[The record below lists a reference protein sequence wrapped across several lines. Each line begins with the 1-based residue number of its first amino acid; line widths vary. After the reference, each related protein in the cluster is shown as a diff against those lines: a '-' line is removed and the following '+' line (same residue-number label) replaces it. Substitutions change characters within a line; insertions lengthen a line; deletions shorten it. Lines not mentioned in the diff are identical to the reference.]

1 MGKIELNWQQ
11 KELVN
16 ELTSYL
22 NSNVKEFFGVYG
34 AGGTGKTTAI
44 LESIKEPPSKIIFLG
59 ATNKVCNILKSGFRK
74 KGIDNYEIRTID
86 SFLNFKME
94 KDHNNQ
100 TVTKRKLPKVSDIPP
115 IIIIDECSMINDE
128 SVPFILKL
136 KKYSKVILIGDEM
149 QIPPVTVDG
158 QIQTKRN
165 AQGFKVSSI
174 FNHIENSYTLTIQN
188 RQKEESELFSLING
202 FRNNMDKRIDFVR
215 MAELKQNGKDILY
228 YDDYNNKDFK
238 KHLYGNDFIS
248 VGFKNLTCL
257 TFNWLIGSTKS
268 NNKGYKVSELNI
280 GDKVL
285 FDSYYKKDKE
295 TRFYTSEIVDI
306 IDKEENVKRTF
317 GIDGFIV
324 EYSVDVLRVKN
335 EVESIFDIDVSRG
348 QKETISK
355 IYYRLQ
361 KGREKRKKQIENTTN
376 NKYKWAIRKEI
387 AKLNTLYSDFRL
399 GLAKLKKPYAITSH
413 KSQGSTYGDI
423 IIPLYDFYSRYPQD
437 ANQLMYVAM
446 SRASKRVIFVNKKS
460 QFRNNSNRYHFTE
473 LERSAIASNQNWKC
487 KGVILGNEYE
497 GGRKDIGCGI
507 DFNETRDFEVDHIK
521 RLEDGGSNNPTN
533 LQTLCKKCHKQKTL
547 TEKTK
552 EQND

>member
-165 AQGFKVSSI
+165 EQQKLMEKV
-174 FNHIENSYTLTIQN
+174 
-188 RQKEESELFSLING
+188 
-202 FRNNMDKRIDFVR
+202 
-215 MAELKQNGKDILY
+215 
-228 YDDYNNKDFK
+228 
-238 KHLYGNDFIS
+238 
-248 VGFKNLTCL
+248 
-257 TFNWLIGSTKS
+257 
-268 NNKGYKVSELNI
+268 
-280 GDKVL
+280 
-285 FDSYYKKDKE
+285 
-295 TRFYTSEIVDI
+295 
-306 IDKEENVKRTF
+306 
-317 GIDGFIV
+317 
-324 EYSVDVLRVKN
+324 
-335 EVESIFDIDVSRG
+335 
-348 QKETISK
+348 
-355 IYYRLQ
+355 
-361 KGREKRKKQIENTTN
+361 KKQTEG
-376 NKYKWAIRKEI
+376 K
-387 AKLNTLYSDFRL
+387 
-399 GLAKLKKPYAITSH
+399 H
-413 KSQGSTYGDI
+413 KS
-423 IIPLYDFYSRYPQD
+423 
-437 ANQLMYVAM
+437 
-446 SRASKRVIFVNKKS
+446 
-460 QFRNNSNRYHFTE
+460 
-473 LERSAIASNQNWKC
+473 
-487 KGVILGNEYE
+487 
-497 GGRKDIGCGI
+497 KDC
-507 DFNETRDFEVDHIK
+507 V
-521 RLEDGGSNNPTN
+521 PT
-533 LQTLCKKCHKQKTL
+533 
-547 TEKTK
+547 
-552 EQND
+552 